1 MIRALSNIR
10 FDLTSIRLFIA
21 TVEHGSITRAAEQQC
36 VAVTAASR
44 RIADLEA
51 QFGLPL
57 FERRPHGMVLTPG
70 GRSLLTHARGLMQA
84 VERMHGEAAA
94 FAHGDKGTVRVA
106 ACTSAALQFL
116 PEDLMRHRAEHP
128 YIDIDLHEMSSH
140 DVVKA
145 LVQGTVDIGIHEES
159 LAPPSPGLTVR
170 PYREDRL
177 VLVVPAGHALAARPA
192 IDFAGLLPYEF
203 VALAEGT
210 ALAALMRRQAARHGA
225 SLRLRVRTRSFD
237 TMLSMIRAGMG
248 VGLVPAGVATRMAAG
263 PEFAHVGIEQAWAS
277 RRFVVCHGPADT
289 LPPSGRALLACLLDA
304 SGAPA
309 CASGEPRF
317 AEKMM
322 ARSPH
327 DPA

>member
-1 MIRALSNIR
+1 MSSLR
-10 FDLTSIRLFIA
+10 FDLTSVRLFIA

-51 QFGLPL
+51 QFGLAL
-57 FERRPHGMVLTPG
+57 FDRRPHGMVLTPA

-84 VERMHGEAAA
+84 VERMHSEAAA

-116 PEDLMRHRAEHP
+116 PEDLMRHRDAHP
-128 YIDIDLHEMSSH
+128 YVDIDLHEMSSL

-159 LAPPSPGLTVR
+159 LAPPPGFVVHA
-170 PYREDRL
+170 YRHDRL
-177 VLVVPAGHALAARPA
+177 VLVVPAGHALAKRAEV
-192 IDFAGLLPYEF
+192 DFAALLPYEF

-210 ALAALMRRQAARHGA
+210 ALAALIEREAAQHGA
-225 SLRLRVRTRSFD
+225 PLRLRVRTRSFD

-248 VGLVPAGVATRMAAG
+248 VGLVPSGVAERIAADA
-263 PEFAHVGIEQAWAS
+263 EFAHVPVREAWAA
-277 RRFVVCHGPADT
+277 RRFVVCHGPAQD
-289 LPPSGRALLACLLDA
+289 LPRSAAALVQSLVQAPPAPDA
-304 SGAPA
+304 KPGLP
-309 CASGEPRF
+309 
-317 AEKMM
+317 KQ
-322 ARSPH
+322 
-327 DPA
+327 